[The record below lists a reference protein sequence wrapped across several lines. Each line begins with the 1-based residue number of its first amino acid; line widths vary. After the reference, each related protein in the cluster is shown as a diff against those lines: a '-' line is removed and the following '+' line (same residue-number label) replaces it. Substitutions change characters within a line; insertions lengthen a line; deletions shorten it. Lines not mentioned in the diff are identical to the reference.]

1 MNESDSS
8 DGEELP
14 QVEHYTGPIEN
25 AWLMKIPQFTA
36 ADNKNSK
43 INSINSNV
51 QCY

>member
-8 DGEELP
+8 DGEEQP

-43 INSINSNV
+43 IIPIILSV